1 MLKSTVTLLVLLLVL
16 SACERFQQSEEERL
30 KSECRNIYN
39 ALVQNNNFQKF
50 IGFHIVRRDNGNTFF
65 YNNLNIDS
73 SGWQSPINYDSSQ
86 GLDEQTT
93 LFFKNNPEAK
103 FQFDMIIKYG
113 IKGVIT
119 DNYNVE
125 KKKLEYRESGGY
137 NFNKYELSF
146 FISDSIS
153 ISHINFDF
161 ENYSTLISRDF
172 RIIEKLDSTWFIL
185 KRK

>member
-1 MLKSTVTLLVLLLVL
+1 MLKSIVTLLILLLVL
-16 SACERFQQSEEERL
+16 SACERFHQTKEERL
-30 KSECRNIYN
+30 NSECRNIYN
-39 ALVQNNNFQKF
+39 ALIQNNSFQKF

-73 SGWQSPINYDSSQ
+73 SGWQSPINYDGSQ

-103 FQFDMIIKYG
+103 FQFDMMLKYNIKA
-113 IKGVIT
+113 VIT
-119 DNYNVE
+119 ENYNVE
-125 KKKLEYRESGGY
+125 KKKLEYRESGGF
-137 NFNKYELSF
+137 NFNNYELTF

-161 ENYSTLISRDF
+161 ENYSKLIKEYYRV
-172 RIIEKLDSTWFIL
+172 IEKFDSTWFIL
-185 KRK
+185 KEI